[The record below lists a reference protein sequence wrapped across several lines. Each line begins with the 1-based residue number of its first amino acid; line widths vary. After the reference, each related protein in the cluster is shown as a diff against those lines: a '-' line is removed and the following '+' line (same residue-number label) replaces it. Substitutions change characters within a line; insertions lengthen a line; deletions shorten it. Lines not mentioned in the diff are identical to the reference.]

1 MGNKRQVVMAAAIAV
16 LLPVLAWFA
25 QSGEQT
31 LDEKNRIARARPGEG
46 STFVELKLDA
56 EGVLE
61 DYDYELEVAD
71 MSLTESEADAAFATA
86 KEEIDNTFYAT
97 GNTAD
102 CVTDGV
108 NMRGRYAGGLVGA
121 EWTLDSYTY
130 MDVDGRLTG
139 EVIPEKGVVV
149 QAAAELT
156 CERFRESYCFSFQ
169 LFPAERTPGEELLVH
184 VAAALEEEQGKE
196 GKAYLTLPSEVDGHA
211 LQWTQAEQ
219 NPVVQVLL
227 FEAVILVLLCLVK
240 QERKKQQE
248 KLRKDE
254 MMLDYAEVVSKLL
267 ILLGSGMSL
276 KQAWNRI
283 SARYVDKR
291 EKNQKA
297 KRYIYE
303 EMAVTNYEIL
313 DGESERIAYQRFGE
327 RTGLGPYYR
336 LIRILLQNLQTGSR
350 GLCQMLEQES
360 ASALEERK
368 ALAKKLGEEAGTR
381 MLLPLMMM
389 LGIVMA
395 IIMVPAILSF
405 NT

>member
-1 MGNKRQVVMAAAIAV
+1 MENKRQVLAAAAV
-16 LLPVLAWFA
+16 CTLLPVLAWFL
-25 QSGEQT
+25 QRGEQT

-56 EGVLE
+56 EGVL
-61 DYDYELEVAD
+61 DGYDYELEVAD
-71 MSLTESEADAAFATA
+71 MSLTEAEADAAFAAA
-86 KEEIDNTFYAT
+86 KEEIDDTFYAA

-102 CVTDGV
+102 RVTDAV
-108 NMRGRYAGGLVGA
+108 NMRGVYADGLVEAG
-121 EWTLDSYTY
+121 WTLDSYTY
-130 MDVDGRLTG
+130 MDVDGSLTG
-139 EVIPEKGVVV
+139 DLIPEDGVVV
-149 QAAAELT
+149 QAAAELA

-169 LFPAERTPGEELLVH
+169 LFPAERTPGEELLMH

-211 LQWTQAEQ
+211 LQWTRAEQ

-227 FEAVILVLLCLVK
+227 FEAVILVLLCMVK
-240 QERKKQQE
+240 QERRKQQE

-276 KQAWNRI
+276 KQAWNQI
-283 SARYVDKR
+283 SARYIDKR
-291 EKNQKA
+291 QKNQNA

-313 DGESERIAYQRFGE
+313 DGESERTAYQRFGE

-405 NT
+405 NA